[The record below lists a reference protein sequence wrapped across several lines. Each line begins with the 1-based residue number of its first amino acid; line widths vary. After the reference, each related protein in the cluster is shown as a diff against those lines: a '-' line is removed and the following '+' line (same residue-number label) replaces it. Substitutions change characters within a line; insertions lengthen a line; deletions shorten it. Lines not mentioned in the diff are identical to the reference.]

1 MRIVFHVLRN
11 GRPVTNYSG
20 KKIALCMN
28 LDDYYEHGI
37 ARGVVRY
44 AKQQSDWRLYGYGWM
59 FRPVE
64 DLEYWRGDGIVARIE
79 SREDARRM
87 ASLGIPVVDVAG
99 AYTWAGFSQVNN
111 DDYATGVKAGQ
122 YLLSCGFTRFAYCGV
137 VGTGWSSERQT
148 GFQDAVEVRALE
160 IDVFEESLP
169 WWEKLENSE
178 HLGEWLSDLR
188 RPVGIFACNDSA
200 GVKITELCRK
210 LGIHVPEEA
219 AILGADNED
228 ILCELSLPSLSSI
241 ELDCDAIGYGAAAL
255 LNDLIEGTGESHAGN
270 KTLFV
275 PPLEIA
281 ERESTKVFASED
293 PLVKQ
298 AVQFIRANATSGINV
313 LDVLGQVAASRR
325 NLEIRFR
332 EEMGRSLHDE
342 IVRVRLEHAKILLR
356 TTNLTVANVASE
368 SGFGTLQRFHA
379 LFKDWTG
386 TSPGSFR
393 NNTASR
399 HPGEIG

>member
-1 MRIVFHVLRN
+1 MI
-11 GRPVTNYSG
+11 PAG

-28 LDDYYEHGI
+28 LDDHYEHGI

-44 AKQQSDWRLYGYGWM
+44 AKQKSDWRLYGYGWM

-64 DLEYWRGDGIVARIE
+64 DLEYWRGNGIVARIE
-79 SREDARRM
+79 SQEDARRM
-87 ASLGIPVVDVAG
+87 ASLGLPVVDVAG

-111 DDYATGVKAGQ
+111 DDYATGTKAGQ
-122 YLLSCGFTRFAYCGV
+122 YLLSCGFKRFAYCGV
-137 VGTGWSSERQT
+137 AGTGWSEERQK
-148 GFQDAVEVRALE
+148 GFGDAVRARAPE

-178 HLGEWLSDLR
+178 HLREWLSALR
-188 RPVGIFACNDSA
+188 RPVGIFTCNDTA
-200 GVKITELCRK
+200 GVKVTELCRK
-210 LGIHVPEEA
+210 LDIHVPEEA

-241 ELDCDAIGYGAAAL
+241 ELDCDAIGFRAAAL
-255 LNDLIEGTGESHAGN
+255 LDDLIEGPGGQRGAQDR
-270 KTLFV
+270 TLLI
-275 PPLEIA
+275 PPLEIS

-293 PLVKQ
+293 LLVKQ

-313 LDVLGQVAASRR
+313 LDVLGHIAASRR
-325 NLEIRFR
+325 NLEIRFK

-356 TTNLTVANVASE
+356 TTSLTIANVAGE

-379 LFKDWTG
+379 LFKEWAG

-393 NNTASR
+393 KTAISR
-399 HPGEIG
+399 N

>member
-1 MRIVFHVLRN
+1 MVWPMIPEF
-11 GRPVTNYSG
+11 G

-28 LDDYYEHGI
+28 LDDHYEHGI

-44 AKQQSDWRLYGYGWM
+44 AKQKSDWRLYGYGWM

-64 DLEYWRGDGIVARIE
+64 DLEYWRGSGIVARVE
-79 SREDARRM
+79 SQEDARRM

-99 AYTWAGFSQVNN
+99 AYTSAGFSQVNN
-111 DDYATGVKAGQ
+111 DDYATGTNAGE
-122 YLLSCGFTRFAYCGV
+122 YLLSCGFKRFAYCGV
-137 VGTGWSSERQT
+137 AGTGWSEERQK
-148 GFQDAVEVRALE
+148 GFRDAVRGRASD

-178 HLGEWLSDLR
+178 HLGEWLSTLR
-188 RPVGIFACNDSA
+188 RPVGIFTCNDTA
-200 GVKITELCRK
+200 GVKVTELCRK
-210 LGIHVPEEA
+210 LDIHVPEEA

-241 ELDCDAIGYGAAAL
+241 ELDCDAIGFRAAEL
-255 LNDLIEGTGESHAGN
+255 LNDLIEAGAQSGGQRGE
-270 KTLFV
+270 TLLI

-313 LDVLGQVAASRR
+313 LDVLQHIAASRR

-332 EEMGRSLHDE
+332 DEMGRSLHDE
-342 IVRVRLEHAKILLR
+342 IVRVRLEHARILLR
-356 TTNLTVANVASE
+356 TTGMTVANVASE

-386 TSPGSFR
+386 ISPGAFR
-393 NNTASR
+393 STTTSR
-399 HPGEIG
+399 N